1 MTYDEAL
8 EYIHTISWRGSK
20 RGLSRTQ
27 ALLKKLGSPEKKLKF
42 VHVAGTNGKGSTCAM
57 IESVLRAAGYKTGL
71 YTSPYIARFNERI
84 RVNGENIGDDELAR
98 LVEFVKPYAEA
109 EEDKPTEF
117 ELITVLGFLY
127 FVEKQCD
134 IVVLEVGM
142 GGEFDST
149 NVIPAPEAAV
159 ITALGLDHTKHLG
172 PTIAD
177 IARAKAGII
186 KHGCNVVVY
195 GAESDAMDVIEGKC
209 DQQNATLIRTDFSKL
224 NIVKHDLTGSVIDF
238 GELKGIKL
246 PLAGCYQPYNAALAI
261 TTLLLLRNKG
271 WKIDEHAIF
280 LGLSEVRW
288 PGRFELLRT
297 EPVFLLDGAHNPHG
311 IKAAVKSLEENTPGK
326 KVVFLTG
333 VMADKDVGEM
343 FPLLAPIAEC
353 FITVTPDNH
362 RALPAD
368 EYAKMISESGLRA
381 CAADSIPDGVKLAID
396 TAGSDGV
403 VCALGSLYFSQDVK
417 EAVLALSDKKV

>member
-27 ALLKKLGSPEKKLKF
+27 ALLEKFGSPEKKLKF

-57 IESVLRAAGYKTGL
+57 VESVLRAAGYKTGL

-109 EEDKPTEF
+109 EADKPTEF

-159 ITALGLDHTKHLG
+159 ITALGLDHTKYLG

-177 IARAKAGII
+177 IAQAKAGII
-186 KHGCNVVVY
+186 KQGCDVVIY
-195 GAESDAMDVIEGKC
+195 GAEPEAEKVIEDVC
-209 DQQNATLIRTDFSKL
+209 DRKNASLIRTDFSQL
-224 NIVKHDLTGSVIDF
+224 NIVEHDLTGSVIDF
-238 GELKGIKL
+238 GELKGIRL
-246 PLAGCYQPYNAALAI
+246 PLAGCYQPYNAAVAI
-261 TTLLLLRNKG
+261 TTLKLLKNKG
-271 WKIDEHAIF
+271 WKIDDQAIYS
-280 LGLSEVRW
+280 GLSQVWW
-288 PGRFELLRT
+288 PGRFELLRR

-311 IKAAVKSLEENTPGK
+311 IKAAVKSLEENVPGE

-343 FPLLAPIAEC
+343 FPLLAPIAKC

-362 RALPAD
+362 RSLPAD
-368 EYAKMISESGLRA
+368 EYAKMISSSGLKA
-381 CAADSIPDGVKLAID
+381 CAADSIADGVKLAID
-396 TAGSDGV
+396 TAGRDGV

-417 EAVLALSDKKV
+417 EAVLSLDC